1 MFYYLDYKSSMATD
15 TESICRAGGIIF
27 DTDRTHILL
36 VLNRLSHSKNE
47 NKWGLPK
54 GHLIQEEFCQPHI
67 GARREILEETGIFH
81 PINKDDN
88 HIIIYDTIYFIIQ
101 LNRYFNTYFEPRD
114 KKEIHEVR
122 WVKIKDAKKLNTN
135 RGLSLFL
142 RQIKT

>member
-1 MFYYLDYKSSMATD
+1 MFYYLDSKSSMATD

-88 HIIIYDTIYFIIQ
+88 HVIIYDTIYFIIQ